1 MDQSLVNWLLA
12 GFGGL
17 IGFLLNAVW
26 QAVKDLQK
34 ADKILADRIG
44 EIEVL
49 VAGSYITKTDFTNVT
64 DAIFRKL
71 DRIEDKVDTKK
82 DKE

>member
-1 MDQSLVNWLLA
+1 MDQALVNWLLA

-17 IGFLLNAVW
+17 IGFLLNVVW

-34 ADKILADRIG
+34 VDKILADRVG
-44 EIEVL
+44 DIEVL

-71 DRIEDKVDTKK
+71 DRIEDKLDGKA
-82 DKE
+82 DK

>member
-1 MDQSLVNWLLA
+1 MDQTLVNWLLA

-17 IGFLLNAVW
+17 IGFLLNVVW

-34 ADKILADRIG
+34 ADNVLADRVG

-49 VAGSYITKTDFTNVT
+49 VAGSYITKTDFTSVT

-71 DRIEDKVDTKK
+71 DRIEDKLDKKVDK
-82 DKE
+82 